1 MNLVVSGLVV
11 NSQVNAVLVEANSGE
26 TATER
31 STWKISSA
39 RGPSISIPAF
49 FFDSLIAGRL
59 IVYPDRG
66 GSAPGGGSKPG
77 APVDL
82 DVPAAQGTSIP
93 AVAIPTVL
101 LDDII
106 VVHIV
111 DTDLVTALT

>member
-26 TATER
+26 AATESSR
-31 STWKISSA
+31 WKCSA
-39 RGPSISIPAF
+39 RGPSMSIPAF
-49 FFDSLIAGRL
+49 FLDSLIAGRL
-59 IVYPDRG
+59 VVYPDRG

-101 LDDII
+101 LEDII